1 MAKMDMEVPN
11 EILKKF
17 EELDKNYDKIFG
29 EMVDKGGEY
38 VLQLVRAN
46 MKKAFETTGS
56 LEQGLRKTRVYKTP
70 SDDGINV
77 HIGFYGYTKSDA
89 PVKVTTTSKKG
100 KKYTYERSGI
110 PIPLIA
116 MAREFGT
123 SRGEAKKP
131 FLRKSF
137 KKKEIE
143 AIMQSVQNKY
153 IKGD

>member
-1 MAKMDMEVPN
+1 MAKFQTELPN
-11 EILKKF
+11 DLIKQLEG
-17 EELDKNYDKIFG
+17 LDKKSEKIFG
-29 EMVDKGGEY
+29 EMVEEGGKIVYKLIKSNMTRTFKTTKSLDKG
-38 VLQLVRAN
+38 L
-46 MKKAFETTGS
+46 KITK
-56 LEQGLRKTRVYKTP
+56 VYKTK

-77 HIGFYGYTKSDA
+77 HVGFYGYNDEG
-89 PVKVTTTSKKG
+89 V
-100 KKYTYERSGI
+100 

-116 MAREFGT
+116 MAREYGT

-143 AIMQSVQNKY
+143 QAMLRVQEKY